1 MFIDIKSIFIDM
13 VIILN
18 EKLIINHDHNKKLS
32 QVAVSGEIRFTPQ
45 ELYQMTTN
53 GKRLFKLKCELWG
66 KDIVTNDKLFI
77 FNPLKYFPAISP
89 AISEKFTFS
98 EILGEGV
105 LDEDL
110 GREEVYARF
119 ILTNLS
125 SGNQIIDKT
134 ETVSYK

>member
-1 MFIDIKSIFIDM
+1 M

-45 ELYQMTTN
+45 ELYQMNTN
-53 GKRLFKLKCELWG
+53 GKCLFKLKCELWG

-77 FNPLKYFPAISP
+77 FNPLKYFPDISP
-89 AISEKFTFS
+89 TICEKFTFK

-110 GREEVYARF
+110 GKNEVYARL
-119 ILTNLS
+119 ILTNLAN
-125 SGNQIIDKT
+125 GNQIIDKT
-134 ETVSYK
+134 ETVSHK

>member
-1 MFIDIKSIFIDM
+1 M

-18 EKLIINHDHNKKLS
+18 EKLIINHDHNKKLAE
-32 QVAVSGEIRFTPQ
+32 VDVSGELRFTPQ
-45 ELYQMTTN
+45 ELYQMNTN

-77 FNPLKYFPAISP
+77 FNPLKYFPDISP
-89 AISEKFTFS
+89 SICETFIFR

-110 GREEVYARF
+110 GKDRVYARL

-125 SGNQIIDKT
+125 NGNQIIDKT
-134 ETVSYK
+134 DSVSHK